1 MYSATCFWSYHT
13 SRTRPK
19 HGGCTELRIYSNVL
33 ATIRRVQGSRKFSRS
48 PSTFRTDIHCDNKHR
63 TRNWRNMAND
73 LIPFNGVLDESGVKE
88 ENKTNAPIT
97 VINILLSLVPRLLLC
112 YIQIRLICC
121 RHQKASALVV
131 LIYVEQIGSLPEWII
146 ILRAA
151 ARCHFSKLKYYTNRI
166 RTGTGWGRV
175 K

>member
-1 MYSATCFWSYHT
+1 MYGVKDIFERIGHDPTC
-13 SRTRPK
+13 
-19 HGGCTELRIYSNVL
+19 
-33 ATIRRVQGSRKFSRS
+33 SRKSKVF
-48 PSTFRTDIHCDNKHR
+48 PFPIDISHGHCDNKHR